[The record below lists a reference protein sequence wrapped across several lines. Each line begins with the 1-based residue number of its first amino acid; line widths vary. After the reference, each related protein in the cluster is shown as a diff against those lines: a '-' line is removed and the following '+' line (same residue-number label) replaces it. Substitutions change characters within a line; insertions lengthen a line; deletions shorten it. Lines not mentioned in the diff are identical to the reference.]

1 MVNANQVDSDYS
13 FLPEFALMMITANFV
28 LYLLV
33 LMSDPAGGS
42 GQPKRERNRGNNRNV
57 NQVADEGISG
67 VSPQRL
73 VNNEAPV
80 GDGYDADGSSSPG
93 SLASAQR
100 SIEEE
105 ELKYGA
111 KHVIKLFIPV
121 SICMLIVIASIG
133 SLQFYTKTNQY
144 LLYTPFTDQKA
155 DVPTKVWHSF
165 ANAFIFLVVIVV
177 MTFVLILLYTYR
189 FYKVIYGWLVLSSS
203 LLLFLFM
210 FIYLSVVL
218 QKYNLPADY
227 ISVSLFIWN
236 FGILGMI
243 CIHWKG
249 PLVVQQAYL
258 LVVSA
263 LMALVLIK
271 YIPEWTVWV
280 ILAVISVWDLVAVLC
295 PKGPLRILVETAQSR
310 NESIFPSLIYS
321 SAVAYLPGMADNSER
336 EKLPRDDIDSN
347 KNQSTASTSHQSE
360 PSQPQQ
366 VESTVP
372 PITFRG
378 QNNQPSEYNVDPD
391 EYDDERGVKLGLGDF
406 IFYSV
411 LVGKASSYGD
421 WNTTLACFVSI
432 LIGLCLTL
440 LLLAFFK
447 KALPALPISIF
458 FGLTFYF
465 TTSLLVAPFCD
476 RLAEQ
481 QIYI

>member
-1 MVNANQVDSDYS
+1 MVNINQVDNDYS
-13 FLPEFALMMITANFV
+13 FLPEFAMMFITANFA

-33 LMSDPAGGS
+33 LMSDPAGG
-42 GQPKRERNRGNNRNV
+42 QPKRKRSSNRNV

-73 VNNEAPV
+73 VNNEAPA
-80 GDGYDADGSSSPG
+80 GEHDEAEGSSSPE
-93 SLASAQR
+93 SMNSAQR

-111 KHVIKLFIPV
+111 SHVIKLFIPV
-121 SICMLIVIASIG
+121 SICMLIVVASIG

-155 DVPTKVWHSF
+155 DTTTRVWHSF
-165 ANAFIFLVVIVV
+165 ANAFIFLIVIVV

-218 QKYNLPADY
+218 QKYNLPVDY
-227 ISVSLFIWN
+227 ISVSIFIWN

-249 PLVVQQAYL
+249 PLIVQQAYL

-280 ILAVISVWDLVAVLC
+280 ILGVISVWDLVAVLC

-321 SAVAYLPGMADNSER
+321 SAVTYFTGMADGGEKSALTNQDVDKNLPTQQEQNIR
-336 EKLPRDDIDSN
+336 EGQASSSSQSPSSTQPTQPESDI
-347 KNQSTASTSHQSE
+347 
-360 PSQPQQ
+360 
-366 VESTVP
+366 P
-372 PITFRG
+372 PISFRG
-378 QNNQPSEYNVDPD
+378 QDNLRPDLAGVD
-391 EYDDERGVKLGLGDF
+391 EFEEEERGVKLGLGDF

-465 TTSLLVAPFCD
+465 TTSQLVAPFCD
-476 RLAEQ
+476 NLR
-481 QIYI
+481 